1 MKINLR
7 SWIMPLGLA
16 AVLLGAF
23 ATRDGDT
30 AFPALVM
37 MTVMA
42 GLCALT
48 WALPVN
54 QTPVLGRRPEILWVA
69 GAAALLT
76 AMLAAQPLV
85 LPLLRSSSGISGLY
99 DPSRAVLEYLK
110 LAGVFCAFAVA
121 FRISMDDESA
131 RNLLDTVIVAGGVWA
146 AIAIIMHIMD
156 PDGIYGVRKAAGT
169 GRLQGA
175 FSSPNSA
182 GTLFAAIGVMA
193 FGRLLSRFWSSRAR
207 QVLERIDPLFLG
219 IWLVSLTALVL
230 TMSRMAVVSGAIA
243 TLVLAAILCW
253 RRAPMKWLAAGT
265 AAGAVVM
272 IAVLLTPMLAI
283 VQRVRDLN
291 SDGHVR
297 TVIMGEH
304 LKVAVHQLWLGSGF
318 GSFTAVNNSILTTAN
333 YTYLSPIRAMH
344 NVYLQ
349 WLEEVGIGGLV
360 CLLLLNLSVLGPI
373 YQSARRRQTMGSRLW
388 IVLAAYSVFLIHGL
402 TDYAFQEPALEL
414 FTAVLLGAGFAV
426 ATNSGRR
433 PG

>member
-1 MKINLR
+1 VKINVR

-54 QTPVLGRRPEILWVA
+54 QTPILGRRPEILWVA
-69 GAAALLT
+69 GAAALLM
-76 AMLAAQPLV
+76 AILAAQPLV
-85 LPLLRSSSGISGLY
+85 
-99 DPSRAVLEYLK
+99 PSRAALEYLK

-131 RNLLDTVIVAGGVWA
+131 RNLLDAVIVAGGVWA
-146 AIAIIMHIMD
+146 AIAIVMHVMD
-156 PDGIYGVRKAAGT
+156 PDGIYGVRKIAGG

-207 QVLERIDPLFLG
+207 QVFERVDPIFLG
-219 IWLVSLTALVL
+219 IWLISLTALVL

-243 TLVLAAILCW
+243 TLILAAILCW
-253 RRAPMKWLAAGT
+253 RRAPMKWLVVGT
-265 AAGAVVM
+265 AVGAVVM

-304 LKVAVHQLWLGSGF
+304 LKVALHQLWLGSGF

-388 IVLAAYSVFLIHGL
+388 IVLGAYFVFLIHGL